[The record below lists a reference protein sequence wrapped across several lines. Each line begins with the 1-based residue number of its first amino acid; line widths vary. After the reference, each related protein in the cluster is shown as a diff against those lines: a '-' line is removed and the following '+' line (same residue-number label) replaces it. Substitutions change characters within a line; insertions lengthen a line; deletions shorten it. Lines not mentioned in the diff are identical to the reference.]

1 MKIDQFPPQYEAQRK
16 LKAANDVAAE
26 RKRSDSRRES
36 IRNSISK
43 SDDILELIS
52 KLPLAIGIVV
62 GFFPCCSKCDGLNNT
77 IAHGLNT
84 MVDGLAAWLTY
95 IFFGFIFTLIL
106 SIPHGFISDKKR
118 EKGNIELANEQS
130 RCEQA
135 IQEINTQAAREI
147 AVYKSEFETEARQMS
162 VRYAESS
169 LATEIIDRLTNSFAS
184 AIVAADRR
192 SHITTIDVPFS
203 FNVYTNKITCSSATY
218 DFETKRYSNLTGPL
232 EQTAI
237 ARAIAAAVQLNITM
251 KYPHDISGTDFKL
264 DISYTYVEDHV
275 SASITYTAPNG
286 NYRSVQ
292 SW

>member
-26 RKRSDSRRES
+26 RKRSDSRQES
-36 IRNSISK
+36 IRDSISK
-43 SDDILELIS
+43 SDDILELIP

-62 GFFPCCSKCDGLNNT
+62 GFFPCCSKCDGLT
-77 IAHGLNT
+77 TLAH
-84 MVDGLAAWLTY
+84 GLAAWLTY

-106 SIPHGFISDKKR
+106 SIPHEFISDKISK
-118 EKGNIELANEQS
+118 KGDIEIANEQS

-147 AVYKSEFETEARQMS
+147 AAYKSEFETEARQMS

-184 AIVAADRR
+184 AIDVADRQ
-192 SHITTIDVPFS
+192 SHIMTICVPFS

>member
-26 RKRSDSRRES
+26 RKRSDSRQES

-43 SDDILELIS
+43 SDDILVLIP

-62 GFFPCCSKCDGLNNT
+62 GFFPCCSKCDGLT
-77 IAHGLNT
+77 TLAK
-84 MVDGLAAWLTY
+84 GLAAWLTY
-95 IFFGFIFTLIL
+95 IFFGFIFALIL
-106 SIPHGFISDKKR
+106 GIPLYIISDIISDKKVKKR
-118 EKGNIELANEQS
+118 DIELANEQS

-147 AVYKSEFETEARQMS
+147 AAYKSEFETEARQMS

-251 KYPHDISGTDFKL
+251 KYPKDASGTDFKL

-275 SASITYTAPNG
+275 SAFITYTAPNG